1 MRLSG
6 EQRRILQALQQ
17 GRHLKVHRTVDGAK
31 VYRLHG
37 AAGDGA
43 AAGEAV
49 TGEAVTGEEVP
60 AGVVEPLE
68 RHGCLQSN
76 LKFPAATLLLT
87 ERGARAVTTPAA
99 LHPIGPRS
107 YDRNG

>member
-1 MRLSG
+1 MKLSG

-17 GRHLKVHRTVDGAK
+17 GCHLKVHRTMDGAK

-37 AAGDGA
+37 AAGGSTA
-43 AAGEAV
+43 AS
-49 TGEAVTGEEVP
+49 EEIP
-60 AGVVEPLE
+60 ADVVEPLE

-87 ERGARAVTTPAA
+87 ERGARAAMTAPTR
-99 LHPIGPRS
+99 RS
-107 YDRNG
+107 R